1 MIDFAIVSEPH
12 AVHSSSVNP
21 PLANSDHGGIR
32 INMNLRCQ
40 SAKRSQSRSGS
51 TSWPVL
57 KQPTNMLIGTLS

>member
-1 MIDFAIVSEPH
+1 MIDFAVAELH

-51 TSWPVL
+51 TSWSVL